1 MRSLLVFSGVGD
13 DDDDLITL
21 TDECP
26 E

>member
-13 DDDDLITL
+13 DDDDLVTL